1 MMRLAIIFLAA
12 CGLNY
17 TPDVGALQPT
27 EPDAGLETDAGL
39 TSIGTCD
46 DSDPSTTVS
55 FATRIRPL
63 RSKSPGGCLG
73 CHGSNQT
80 SGFSLGSYESQE
92 GLTAHHVVQDPAP

>member
-1 MMRLAIIFLAA
+1 MMRLAIVFLAA

-27 EPDAGLETDAGL
+27 EPDAGFETDAGL

-55 FATRIRPL
+55 FSTQIRPL
-63 RSKSPGGCLG
+63 TSKDLATLHSSWSRRLRVG
-73 CHGSNQT
+73 
-80 SGFSLGSYESQE
+80 
-92 GLTAHHVVQDPAP
+92 DDRPAWRVTFTRPPSETVG